1 MVVGTLLTTSTLA
14 SSSPPASPPALAST
28 SNAKQQA
35 FAQAIVTNNTNAA
48 AQAIANVDA
57 QTLGGA
63 ITQAGGLVDNDLS
76 LTFDNEATL
85 AGQIATAISQARL
98 PPQVALQ
105 GYAYA
110 LSYSQNDFTAEAAKG
125 LGVDAAEISGII
137 TGQGLLNHDQR
148 IQVAIAASDIFGAS
162 AQSLQQASGQIAW
175 TS

>member
-1 MVVGTLLTTSTLA
+1 MFVNDGVH
-14 SSSPPASPPALAST
+14 
-28 SNAKQQA
+28 
-35 FAQAIVTNNTNAA
+35 AA
-48 AQAIANVDA
+48 VDA

-110 LSYSQNDFTAEAAKG
+110 LSYSQNDFTAEAVLKA
-125 LGVDAAEISGII
+125 VMSE
-137 TGQGLLNHDQR
+137 GQLTPLLTQAR
-148 IQVAIAASDIFGAS
+148 VASK
-162 AQSLQQASGQIAW
+162 QY
-175 TS
+175 

>member
-1 MVVGTLLTTSTLA
+1 MQSNKRLRKLLLQTTQMPLRKL
-14 SSSPPASPPALAST
+14 SPTVRAYPPNL
-28 SNAKQQA
+28 NLQA
-35 FAQAIVTNNTNAA
+35 HWQARLIHVMFVNDGVHAA
-48 AQAIANVDA
+48 VDA

-110 LSYSQNDFTAEAAKG
+110 LSYSQNDFTAEAVLNA
-125 LGVDAAEISGII
+125 VMSE
-137 TGQGLLNHDQR
+137 GQLTPLLTQAR
-148 IQVAIAASDIFGAS
+148 VASK
-162 AQSLQQASGQIAW
+162 QY
-175 TS
+175 